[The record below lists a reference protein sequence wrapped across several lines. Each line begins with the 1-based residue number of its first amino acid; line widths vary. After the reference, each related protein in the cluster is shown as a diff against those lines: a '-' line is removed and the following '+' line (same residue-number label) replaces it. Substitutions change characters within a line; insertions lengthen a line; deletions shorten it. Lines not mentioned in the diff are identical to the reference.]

1 MHEMNGYAGFEHH
14 DYRHRVTLCQDGM
27 RTSPQKRHTR
37 SGFLHP
43 GNRFC
48 PLATC
53 QVMREGIRMKITDLL
68 RPEGIR
74 IGVEPSD
81 QMDAIDQLIALQD
94 ASGNINDTIAY
105 KEAILAREKEF
116 STAVG
121 DGIAIPHAKT
131 AAVRQPGL
139 AAITM
144 PKGVDWNAPDGA
156 PATLAFMIAAPEG
169 EANTHLQ
176 ILAKLSQLL
185 MHPEFADALRTAKT
199 PQELLATIDSAEA
212 KRDEMDAARTQAA
225 APRGESD
232 LPEILAITACPTGIA
247 HTYMAAE
254 ALGKKG
260 AELGVKVKV
269 ETQGSA
275 GAKNVLTS
283 EEIAHAKGIII
294 AADKNVDR
302 TRFAGK
308 RVYSTNVSAGIQEPE
323 RLLRI
328 ILDNEAP
335 VQEGQAT
342 SAGSTDAAGEKD
354 SAWHVIYKHLMN
366 GVSHM
371 LPFVIG
377 GGILTA
383 IAFLVDIGAAGTG
396 TYGSTIPAAA
406 LFKTI
411 GGEAF
416 GLMLPILA
424 AFIAESIADRPGLAP
439 GFVGG
444 LFAKTGYDLAYLA
457 NINAA
462 TPPTTISGGFIAALF
477 AGFAA
482 GYLTLGIERL
492 CDHLPAS
499 LEGIKPILLY
509 PLLGVLGI
517 GAIMLILDPLFGA
530 INTGLSN
537 FLNGMGTGNIVLL
550 GAIVGGMMSIDMG
563 GPFNKAAYVF
573 GTAAL
578 VSPGGSTGQM
588 IMASVMAGGMV
599 PPLVIALST
608 TFFKNRWT
616 RADRDAGLV
625 NYIMGLSFISEGAIP
640 YAAADPGHVLPS
652 CIVGSAVAG
661 ALSAAFG
668 CTLPAPHGGIWVI
681 AVIGHP
687 LMYFVALV
695 VGSIVGALIL
705 SVWKRGL
712 PAEEAGLA

>member
-1 MHEMNGYAGFEHH
+1 
-14 DYRHRVTLCQDGM
+14 
-27 RTSPQKRHTR
+27 
-37 SGFLHP
+37 
-43 GNRFC
+43 
-48 PLATC
+48 
-53 QVMREGIRMKITDLL
+53 MKITDLL
-68 RPEGIR
+68 RPEGIK
-74 IGVEPSD
+74 INAVPSD
-81 QMDAIDQLIALQD
+81 QMDAIDQLVALQD
-94 ASGNINDTIAY
+94 ASGNIADTVEY
-105 KEAILAREKEF
+105 KKAILAREGEF

-131 AAVRQPGL
+131 KAVKKPGL
-139 AAITM
+139 AAMTLA
-144 PKGVDWNAPDGA
+144 KGVDWKAPDDA

-169 EANTHLQ
+169 QNNVHLEM
-176 ILAKLSQLL
+176 LAKLSQLL
-185 MHPEFADALRTAKT
+185 MHEEFANALRSAKT
-199 PQELLATIDSAEA
+199 PEEFLATIDRGEAERDAEKAQEA
-212 KRDEMDAARTQAA
+212 KKDAAPKA
-225 APRGESD
+225 ESD
-232 LPEILAITACPTGIA
+232 LPEVLAITACPTGIA

-254 ALGKKG
+254 ALEKKATEMG
-260 AELGVKVKV
+260 IKLKA

-275 GAKNVLTS
+275 GAKNVLTA

-294 AADKNVDR
+294 AADKNVER
-302 TRFAGK
+302 ERFAGK
-308 RVYSTNVSAGIQEPE
+308 PVYSTNVSAGIQEPE
-323 RLLRI
+323 KLINI
-328 ILDNEAP
+328 ILNGEAP
-335 VQEGQAT
+335 VQEGSVAT
-342 SAGSTDAAGEKD
+342 ASSAISGEKD
-354 SAWHVIYKHLMN
+354 SVGHVLYKHLMN

-383 IAFLVDIGAAGTG
+383 IAFLVDIKAAGTA

-406 LFKTI
+406 LFKII

-424 AFIAESIADRPGLAP
+424 AYIAESIADRPGLAP

-482 GYLTLGIERL
+482 GYLMLGIERM
-492 CDHLPAS
+492 CDNLPAS

-509 PLLGVLGI
+509 PLLGILAIGIVMLVLN
-517 GAIMLILDPLFGA
+517 PLFGA
-530 INTGLSN
+530 INTGLSD

-550 GAIVGGMMSIDMG
+550 GAVVGGMMSIDMG

-578 VSPGGSTGQM
+578 VTPGGTTGQI

-616 RADRDAGLV
+616 KANRDAGLV

-640 YAAADPGHVLPS
+640 SAAADPGHVLPS
-652 CIVGSAVAG
+652 CIIGSAIAG
-661 ALSAAFG
+661 GLSALFG

-681 AVIGHP
+681 AVIGNP
-687 LMYFVALV
+687 LMYAASVLI
-695 VGSIVGALIL
+695 GSVVGALIISL
-705 SVWKRGL
+705 WKKAL
-712 PAEEAGLA
+712 PASESGLA

>member
-1 MHEMNGYAGFEHH
+1 
-14 DYRHRVTLCQDGM
+14 
-27 RTSPQKRHTR
+27 
-37 SGFLHP
+37 
-43 GNRFC
+43 
-48 PLATC
+48 
-53 QVMREGIRMKITDLL
+53 MKITDLL
-68 RPEGIR
+68 RPEGIK
-74 IGVEPSD
+74 INAVPSD
-81 QMDAIDQLIALQD
+81 QMDAIDQLVALQD
-94 ASGNINDTIAY
+94 ASGNIADTVEY
-105 KEAILAREKEF
+105 KKAILAREGEF

-131 AAVRQPGL
+131 KAVKRPGL
-139 AAITM
+139 AAMTLA
-144 PKGVDWNAPDGA
+144 KGVDWKAPDDA

-169 EANTHLQ
+169 QNNVHLEM
-176 ILAKLSQLL
+176 LAKLSQLL
-185 MHPEFADALRTAKT
+185 MHEEFANALRSAKT
-199 PQELLATIDSAEA
+199 PEEFLATIDRGEAERDAEKAQEA
-212 KRDEMDAARTQAA
+212 KKDAAPKA
-225 APRGESD
+225 ESD
-232 LPEILAITACPTGIA
+232 LPEVLAITACPTGIA

-254 ALGKKG
+254 ALEKKATEMG
-260 AELGVKVKV
+260 IKLKA

-275 GAKNVLTS
+275 GAKNVLTA

-294 AADKNVDR
+294 AADKNVER
-302 TRFAGK
+302 ERFAGK
-308 RVYSTNVSAGIQEPE
+308 PVYSTNVSAGIQEPE
-323 RLLRI
+323 KLINI
-328 ILDNEAP
+328 ILNGEAP
-335 VQEGQAT
+335 VQEGSVAT
-342 SAGSTDAAGEKD
+342 ASSAISGEKD
-354 SAWHVIYKHLMN
+354 SVGHVLYKHLMN

-383 IAFLVDIGAAGTG
+383 IAFLVDIKAAGTA

-406 LFKTI
+406 LFKII

-424 AFIAESIADRPGLAP
+424 AYIAESIADRPGLAP

-477 AGFAA
+477 AGFVA
-482 GYLTLGIERL
+482 GYLMLGIERM
-492 CDHLPAS
+492 CDSLPAS

-509 PLLGVLGI
+509 PLLGILAIGIVMLVLN
-517 GAIMLILDPLFGA
+517 PLFGA
-530 INTGLSN
+530 INTGLSD

-550 GAIVGGMMSIDMG
+550 GAVVGGMMSIDMG

-578 VSPGGSTGQM
+578 VTPGGTTGQI

-616 RADRDAGLV
+616 KANRDAGLV

-652 CIVGSAVAG
+652 CIIGSAIAG
-661 ALSAAFG
+661 GLSALFG

-681 AVIGHP
+681 AVIGNP
-687 LMYFVALV
+687 LMYAASVLI
-695 VGSIVGALIL
+695 GSVVGALIISL
-705 SVWKRGL
+705 WKKAL
-712 PAEEAGLA
+712 PASESGLA